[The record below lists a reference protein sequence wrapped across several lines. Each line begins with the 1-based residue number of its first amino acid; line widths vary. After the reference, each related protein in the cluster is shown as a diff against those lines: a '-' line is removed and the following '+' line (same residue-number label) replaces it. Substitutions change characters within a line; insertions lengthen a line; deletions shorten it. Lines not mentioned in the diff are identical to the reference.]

1 MRRFGTYKRAK
12 FSKKVPQVLLC
23 PSLRMMPRLLVGP
36 AEITGDQ
43 MVAIGARLAV
53 ADG

>member
-1 MRRFGTYKRAK
+1 
-12 FSKKVPQVLLC
+12 
-23 PSLRMMPRLLVGP
+23 MMPRLLVGP
-36 AEITGDQ
+36 AEMTGDQ